1 MRKSILRYFITLL
14 IISLCICS
22 ATSIFI
28 VSNLMKNDSE
38 TEMLYS
44 VKLIEY
50 DLDYSK
56 DLNKQIE
63 TLNPLA
69 YSDDTRISVINE
81 KGKVLADTYK
91 DDISSNHIKREEVQ
105 EALHSKDHVGFAMR
119 KSETTNQQLLYAA
132 YYKDHHIVRL
142 SIPYSGIWG
151 YFPELLPAFLVSIII
166 SIAISYILA
175 RQLSKRVTQPLT
187 EISDSLNNMTDDYR
201 FELPTTDYEEF
212 TPIID
217 TIENLSHRLRKS
229 IRETRFEQDKIN
241 AILRKMKEGF
251 ILLDEH
257 GMILSVNDS
266 AIRILGPL
274 KEKDNLIDHISY
286 PELINALMSDS
297 KKQRIELNIHDFDY
311 QCAISRLPFGT
322 ALFFMDIT
330 AMKNS
335 QKMREEFFSS
345 VSHELKTP
353 ITAIRGYS
361 ELLSQ
366 GFINDEVQKK
376 KMLSK
381 IQDEVGNMS
390 SLINDILM
398 LSRLDSDDL
407 IVEKVPIKMKAMM
420 DDLKEDYEG
429 LLLKYNVE
437 LITDV
442 EPLTYIGNNSQIET
456 LISNL
461 VSNAIKYNK
470 ENGKVFVHIYNE
482 HKNMIIE
489 VKDTGIGIPLADQGR
504 VFERFYRVDK
514 GRSRIK
520 GGTGLGLAIVKHI
533 VSYNKGTVKLES
545 HLGEGTCITV
555 SLPNQEAQ

>member
-1 MRKSILRYFITLL
+1 MRQSILRYFISLL
-14 IISLCICS
+14 LVSLCICS

-28 VSNLMKNDSE
+28 ISGSMKEDSE
-38 TEMLYS
+38 REMMYS

-50 DLDYSK
+50 NLDYSG

-69 YSDDTRISVINE
+69 FSDDTRISVIDE

-105 EALHSKDHVGFAMR
+105 EALHSSNHEGYAMR
-119 KSETTNQQLLYAA
+119 RSETTNQTLLYAA
-132 YYKDHHIVRL
+132 YYKDTHIIRL
-142 SIPYSGIWG
+142 SIPYSGVWG
-151 YFPELLPAFLVSIII
+151 YFPELAPAFAI
-166 SIAISYILA
+166 SILISILFSYIVA
-175 RQLSKRVTQPLT
+175 RKLSKRVTQPLT
-187 EISDSLNNMTDDYR
+187 EISESLNNMTEDYR

-229 IRETRFEQDKIN
+229 MRETRFEQDKIN
-241 AILRKMKEGF
+241 AILRKMEEGF
-251 ILLDEH
+251 ILLDEN

-266 AIRILGPL
+266 AIKILGPL
-274 KEKDNLIDHISY
+274 KEKDNLVDHISY
-286 PELINALMSDS
+286 PNLINALNSAS
-297 KKQRIELNIHDFDY
+297 KKQRIELKIHDFDY

-322 ALFFMDIT
+322 ALFFVDIT

-366 GFINDEVQKK
+366 GFINDENQKK
-376 KMLSK
+376 MMLSK
-381 IQDEVGNMS
+381 IQTEVTNMS

-407 IVEKVPIKMKAMM
+407 IVEKVPVKMQALMK
-420 DDLKEDYEG
+420 DISEDYEG
-429 LLLKYNVE
+429 LLLKYKVE
-437 LITDV
+437 LHTDV
-442 EPLTYIGNNSQIET
+442 EQIGRAH
-456 LISNL
+456 
-461 VSNAIKYNK
+461 V
-470 ENGKVFVHIYNE
+470 
-482 HKNMIIE
+482 
-489 VKDTGIGIPLADQGR
+489 
-504 VFERFYRVDK
+504 
-514 GRSRIK
+514 
-520 GGTGLGLAIVKHI
+520 
-533 VSYNKGTVKLES
+533 
-545 HLGEGTCITV
+545 
-555 SLPNQEAQ
+555 